1 MPSRSKSILFYAL
14 ILTAAALMMI
24 KTAHIWRFFE
34 PETEDKT
41 ETSFRFVL
49 PADEETR
56 RIREDLARQR
66 REIEIQTAELK
77 ALSAEID
84 DKLESLR
91 EAEENILRL
100 IREKEGLADEL
111 PRNPDEII
119 YDEPADNSDS
129 GDPVIIE
136 LAPADE

>member
-1 MPSRSKSILFYAL
+1 
-14 ILTAAALMMI
+14 MI
-24 KTAHIWRFFE
+24 IKAAHIWRFFE

-56 RIREDLARQR
+56 RIQEDLARQR

-77 ALSAEID
+77 ALGAEID

-119 YDEPADNSDS
+119 YDEPADS

>member
-14 ILTAAALMMI
+14 ILTAAVLMI
-24 KTAHIWRFFE
+24 FKAAHIWRFFE
-34 PETEDKT
+34 PETENRA
-41 ETSFRFVL
+41 ETSFRIVL

-56 RIREDLARQR
+56 RIQEDLARQR

-77 ALSAEID
+77 ALGAEID

-100 IREKEGLADEL
+100 IRENEGLADEL

-119 YDEPADNSDS
+119 YEEPADS

>member
-1 MPSRSKSILFYAL
+1 MPSRFKSILFYAL

-24 KTAHIWRFFE
+24 KAAHIWRFFE
-34 PETEDKT
+34 PAAENRA

-56 RIREDLARQR
+56 RIQEDLARQR

-77 ALSAEID
+77 ALGAEID

-100 IREKEGLADEL
+100 IREKEGLTDEL
-111 PRNPDEII
+111 PRNPNEII
-119 YDEPADNSDS
+119 YDEPEDS

>member
-14 ILTAAALMMI
+14 ILTAAALMII
-24 KTAHIWRFFE
+24 KAAHIWRFFA

-56 RIREDLARQR
+56 RIQEDLARQR

-111 PRNPDEII
+111 PRNPDDII
-119 YDEPADNSDS
+119 YDEPADSS
-129 GDPVIIE
+129 DPVIIE